1 MNAQRNVLTILVLS
15 FMSIVV
21 VAQDAQ
27 VVYMEGEADLFRS
40 GRWVSVDI
48 GDTLPGD
55 ARLRLTDGA
64 YVEVLQGST
73 MYRFDQSGE
82 VRLEAPPAGHAV
94 GTDVSSILSRTVRRL
109 TVREAS
115 PGVNIASG
123 GVRASEAATQ
133 PEIEWAGDESPEE
146 LIQMGLADLSAG
158 DVQSASYSFDDAYA
172 FATGETVDRAGF
184 YLAYSLYLL
193 GDTAEAQSVLSETD
207 PPVSS
212 DYFRDYALLVGEL
225 FAASDPPRA
234 ASVLRT
240 ALRTHADLEQRDPMT
255 AQALLFLLGTAEQES
270 DPERSASNLRRAI
283 RLAPGTALATQARAM
298 LP

>member
-1 MNAQRNVLTILVLS
+1 MSAQRNTLMVLVLS
-15 FMSIVV
+15 LMSILV

-48 GDTLPGD
+48 GDALPGD
-55 ARLRLTDGA
+55 ARLRLTDGS
-64 YVEVLQGST
+64 YLEVLQGST
-73 MYRFDQSGE
+73 MYRFDQAGE
-82 VRLEAPPAGHAV
+82 VRLEAPPSGHTA
-94 GTDVSSILSRTVRRL
+94 GTDVSSILGRTVRRL

-158 DVQSASYSFDDAYA
+158 ELQSASYSFDDASV
-172 FATGETVDRAGF
+172 FATGDTIDRAGF

-193 GDTAEAQSVLSETD
+193 GDTAEARSVLEETD

-212 DYFRDYALLVGEL
+212 DYYRDYALLMGEL
-225 FAASDPPRA
+225 FGTSDPPRA

-240 ALRTHADLEQRDPMT
+240 ALRTHSDLEQRDPLS
-255 AQALLFLLGTAEQES
+255 AQALLFLLGSAEQAS
-270 DPERSASNLRRAI
+270 DPERSALNLRRAI